1 MRRQRWGSAVPRGAL
16 VGSLALLL
24 ACLLVAALVLPT
36 RVLPATVLPATVSPA
51 NVLPAPAGPAPDGD
65 VLSQAATDLLGVR
78 AAALRGHDRVR
89 WLATVDPGATSY
101 WTRQAELFD
110 SLRQLPLEHWSEVLD
125 PGRDGPVAAGSRP
138 SGSSAWTVPI
148 LVRYRLTG
156 YDDAD
161 VVRRRTLV
169 MTQRGAG
176 WQLTETPA
184 GASAATGQLDERDLW
199 ELGGVRVRT
208 GRASVVIAGA
218 GVLQLGE
225 YAELA
230 DAAAET
236 AGRWWPTGWRRR
248 LVVLVPPDARSMAEV
263 LGGRPHGTA
272 GRDGDAGLAEMAAVT
287 TGGLAGGEV
296 PDRVVVN
303 PQAFAGL
310 TATGRQVVLT
320 HEAVH
325 TATGSAGRAGVPRWL
340 AEGLA
345 EYVAHE
351 AAGTSVASAAAP
363 LLAQVR
369 AGDGPKRLPGSRD
382 FDPTRTT
389 GAATADS
396 AYVQAWL
403 ACRLLARRHGD
414 DGLVAL
420 HRAVAREGRRGRAE
434 RAALEVALDA
444 ELGTSSTRLTADWRR
459 HLRELAR

>member
-1 MRRQRWGSAVPRGAL
+1 M
-16 VGSLALLL
+16 LLL
-24 ACLLVAALVLPT
+24 AGLLVAALVLPT
-36 RVLPATVLPATVSPA
+36 GVLPASVGL
-51 NVLPAPAGPAPDGD
+51 APAGPAPDGAA
-65 VLSQAATDLLGVR
+65 LSRAATDLLAAR
-78 AAALRGHDRVR
+78 AAALRGQDRMR

-101 WTRQAELFD
+101 RARQGELFD

-125 PGRDGPVAAGSRP
+125 PGRDGPVPVGSRP

-148 LVRYRLTG
+148 LVRYRLAG

-161 VVRRRTLV
+161 VVRRRILV
-169 MTQRGAG
+169 MAQRGAG

-184 GASAATGQLDERDLW
+184 GGSAAVGQLDERDLW

-218 GVLQLGE
+218 GVGQLGE

-236 AGRWWPTGWRRR
+236 ASRWWPTGWRRR
-248 LVVLVPPDARSMAEV
+248 LVVLVPQDARGMAEV
-263 LGGRPHGTA
+263 LGGALQGSA
-272 GRDGDAGLAEMAAVT
+272 GGDGGAELAEVAAVT
-287 TGGLAGGEV
+287 TGGLAAGGV

-310 TATGRQVVLT
+310 TTTGRQVVLT

-325 TATGSAGRAGVPRWL
+325 VATGGAGRAGVPRWL
-340 AEGLA
+340 AEGFA

-351 AAGTSVASAAAP
+351 AAGTPVDAAAAP

-369 AGDGPKRLPGSRD
+369 AGDGPARLPGSRD
-382 FDPTRTT
+382 FDPARTR
-389 GAATADS
+389 GAATADSAYVTADS

-414 DGLVAL
+414 DAL
-420 HRAVAREGRRGRAE
+420 RAFYRAVAREGRRGRAE

-444 ELGTSSTRLTADWRR
+444 ELGTSSAQLTADWRR